1 MSEFIVS
8 IDRSLFLLFNKTLS
22 NPLFDAFFPYI
33 TERQNW
39 YIPILAA
46 ITVFL
51 VKARDRKKAG
61 IVIGLAILTIAITNP
76 LCISILKPLFHRLR
90 PCHPSY
96 FQDNKHLFLAGSHF
110 LLGTKISPSFP
121 SAHAMNSFAQAM
133 HLALWYPKRR
143 VWFFTMASLVAF
155 SRIYVG
161 VHYPFDVLLGS
172 MLGAVFGAG
181 IFYGYQRLC
190 NSTAKRFSARENT
203 AS

>member
-76 LCISILKPLFHRLR
+76 LCISILNLCFIV
-90 PCHPSY
+90 
-96 FQDNKHLFLAGSHF
+96 FALAIPPTSRTTNTFF
-110 LLGTKISPSFP
+110 LLEVTSYSVP
-121 SAHAMNSFAQAM
+121 
-133 HLALWYPKRR
+133 R
-143 VWFFTMASLVAF
+143 SL
-155 SRIYVG
+155 
-161 VHYPFDVLLGS
+161 
-172 MLGAVFGAG
+172 
-181 IFYGYQRLC
+181 RLF
-190 NSTAKRFSARENT
+190 RQLMQ
-203 AS
+203 